1 MCLFLMFI
9 KMESYNNVFF
19 CVGLLSLSM
28 FSKFTYPMIFS
39 VYFQGLMK
47 IQTVCREA
55 PASVASISRRSLFG
69 WWHGEFKDLHLGW
82 GYGWE
87 YWTHPHHTQ
96 VMHPNSQTTFV
107 LFSAKTVLN
116 ENHPALLLETNFCQ
130 WSGIGWGLGSEPARQ
145 QDMGVYSYP
154 ISVHPNTFI

>member
-1 MCLFLMFI
+1 MVVLC
-9 KMESYNNVFF
+9 
-19 CVGLLSLSM
+19 LSLSNISIRCLGTLWNH
-28 FSKFTYPMIFS
+28 FVKSTSAKYLQFPGAC
-39 VYFQGLMK
+39 YFQGLMK
-47 IQTVCREA
+47 ICAICREA

-69 WWHGEFKDLHLGW
+69 WWHGELTSGLRLW
-82 GYGWE
+82 GE

-96 VMHPNSQTTFV
+96 VMHPNSQTIFV

-130 WSGIGWGLGSEPARQ
+130 WSGIGWRLGGEPASQ

>member
-1 MCLFLMFI
+1 MVVFYSLVSNILIRCLVILWNHFVKSTSAKYLQFPGA
-9 KMESYNNVFF
+9 
-19 CVGLLSLSM
+19 C
-28 FSKFTYPMIFS
+28 
-39 VYFQGLMK
+39 YFQGLMK

-55 PASVASISRRSLFG
+55 PASMASISGRSLFG

-82 GYGWE
+82 GYGGE
-87 YWTHPHHTQ
+87 YWTHTHHTQ